1 MNILDK
7 VCELY
12 PFDIESDNLIQQETV
27 KVHYPNIKIDIS
39 EMAKK
44 FQTRESY
51 EIFLK
56 LCQFMQDINQFDA
69 RNYQKWQEIYQY
81 KKDNNLP
88 THQIIPMDTEL
99 SELVAKEYNELLD
112 KYATDNLI
120 RYSGRISN
128 PRYDYINKGCIAKI
142 IMKSNRK
149 IMVEFAFLNNDILF
163 KYSQFTLKSVNNEW
177 LIDKFRYRFDI
188 TDNWQTKSI

>member
-44 FQTRESY
+44 FQTTESY

-99 SELVAKEYNELLD
+99 SDLVAKEYNELLD

-163 KYSQFTLKSVNNEW
+163 KYSQFTLKSVNDEW

-188 TDNWQTKSI
+188 TDNWQTTSI

>member
-44 FQTRESY
+44 FQTTESY

-99 SELVAKEYNELLD
+99 SDLVAKEYNELLD

-163 KYSQFTLKSVNNEW
+163 KYSQFTLKSVNDEW

>member
-39 EMAKK
+39 EIAKK
-44 FQTRESY
+44 FQTTESY

-69 RNYQKWQEIYQY
+69 RNYQKWQEIDQY

-99 SELVAKEYNELLD
+99 SDLVAKEYNELLD

-120 RYSGRISN
+120 RYGGRISN

-149 IMVEFAFLNNDILF
+149 IMVEFAFLSHGNLF
-163 KYSQFTLKSVNNEW
+163 ERHQFTLKNISGEW
-177 LIDKFRYRFDI
+177 LIDEFRYRF
-188 TDNWQTKSI
+188 NSMVHWQTKSI